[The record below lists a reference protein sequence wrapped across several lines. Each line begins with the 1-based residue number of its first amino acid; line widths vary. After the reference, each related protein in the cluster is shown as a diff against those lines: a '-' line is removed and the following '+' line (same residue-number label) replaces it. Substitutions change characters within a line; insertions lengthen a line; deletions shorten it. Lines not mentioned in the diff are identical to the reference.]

1 MSTLGKIAGEI
12 AALFAI
18 AFLGILSIFAPEFCD
33 RLYDKMLEWADASD

>member
-18 AFLGILSIFAPEFCD
+18 SFLGILSIFAPKYSD
-33 RLYDKMLEWADASD
+33 RLYVRMIEWADASD